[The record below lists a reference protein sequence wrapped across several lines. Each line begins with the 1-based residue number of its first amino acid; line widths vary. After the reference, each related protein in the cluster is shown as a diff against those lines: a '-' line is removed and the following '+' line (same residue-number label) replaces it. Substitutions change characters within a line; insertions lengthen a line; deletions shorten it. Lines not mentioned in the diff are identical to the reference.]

1 MVLVESVV
9 TTRNEV
15 VSFAECRSPVSA
27 PPCSKDMS
35 RARAATWWRIALT
48 GSAGRIIGW
57 SESWL
62 KGHGDA
68 VAGMT
73 TGMRMADGLV
83 IDLGQNRSSIDVD
96 RPFPRRSLR
105 ALAVA
110 LVLSVALAGD
120 AGPVASAFVVL
131 ATVPVSGPAEVAL
144 GSDSVFVAD
153 SSDSVVGGHTWHGE
167 VMAYPLPGRSARWRT
182 RVPQVPLQLSFVP
195 GAGVV
200 LAGAGTPQTVALDA
214 DTGRLLWSS
223 ATAIFVHA
231 PAGGTEGL
239 LFDGAAS
246 RAVVRWVDLRT
257 GRTVWSRAVPA
268 GGTINFLY
276 GASVADPVWVLMA
289 GPDRVELVAEKTGA
303 VFTNSVLAGGGL
315 NGTSGPEQIPDQV
328 NVIGDRVLVLRSAG
342 QEAATLTAFDLATF
356 ARQWTLTGGFVGYPN
371 ACGPLICLAGVNG
384 GLTAVDPAAGTV
396 TWHTGGWQSGQMI
409 DADHLLADG
418 SQGGTTMGVL
428 DVRTGRVAVRIS
440 GWTPVPDPAVGL
452 SRLVVRP
459 DTRQNDS
466 SWFAIIDPR
475 YGAPVPLGE
484 LPGLLWQYCQTTGDL
499 LTCPTLHDTVQV
511 WRLRT

>member
-1 MVLVESVV
+1 M
-9 TTRNEV
+9 R
-15 VSFAECRSPVSA
+15 
-27 PPCSKDMS
+27 
-35 RARAATWWRIALT
+35 T
-48 GSAGRIIGW
+48 GG
-57 SESWL
+57 
-62 KGHGDA
+62 
-68 VAGMT
+68 
-73 TGMRMADGLV
+73 RMADGLV
-83 IDLGQNRSSIDVD
+83 IDLGQDLSRIDVD

-144 GSDSVFVAD
+144 GSNRVFVAD
-153 SSDSVVGGHTWHGE
+153 RADSVVGGHTWQGE
-167 VMAYPLPGRSARWRT
+167 VLAYPLPGRSARWRT
-182 RVPQVPLQLSFVP
+182 RVPQVAEQLSFVP

-200 LAGAGTPQTVALDA
+200 LATMQGGGAGAAQTVALDA

-223 ATAIFVHA
+223 ASAVFLHA
-231 PAGGTEGL
+231 PAGGTGGL

-257 GRTVWSRAVPA
+257 GRTIWSRAVPA
-268 GGTINFLY
+268 GGTINWLY
-276 GASVADPVWVLMA
+276 GASVTDPAWVLME
-289 GPDRVELVAEKTGA
+289 GPDGVELVAEESGA

-315 NGTSGPEQIPDQV
+315 NGTSGRQQIPDQV
-328 NVIGDRVLVLRSAG
+328 NVVGDRVLVLRSAG
-342 QEAATLTAFDLATF
+342 QGGSTLTAFDLATF
-356 ARQWTLTGGFVGYPN
+356 TRQWTLTGGFVGYPN

-384 GLTAVDPAAGTV
+384 GLTAVDLAAGTV

-409 DADHLLADG
+409 DADHLLAHG
-418 SQGGTTMGVL
+418 SQGGATMGVL
-428 DVRTGRVAVRIS
+428 DVRTGRVVVRMS

-459 DTRQNDS
+459 DTRQDDS
-466 SWFAIIDPR
+466 SWFAMIDPR
-475 YGAPVPLGE
+475 HGAPAPLGE
-484 LPGLLWQYCQTTGDL
+484 LPGLLWQYCQSTGDL
-499 LTCPTLHDTVQV
+499 LTCPTVHDTVQV